1 MQCILSKH
9 HVYINT
15 CLSYSSTLYPNL
27 LENMKKQVQG
37 LVGHSNGGLCGM
49 DTAGE
54 LRAIKHMWLNKDG
67 VVTIIPLNLFEKIWP
82 AT

>member
-1 MQCILSKH
+1 
-9 HVYINT
+9 
-15 CLSYSSTLYPNL
+15 
-27 LENMKKQVQG
+27 MKKQVQG